1 MEKYNKKSNAVWLNF
16 AVVDFDFEV
25 GRTVII
31 KQFVLRWFGR
41 LRRFVEA
48 VEDFLRRSRIIF
60 AN

>member
-41 LRRFVEA
+41 LRRFGEA
-48 VEDFLRRSRIIF
+48 VGDFLRRSRIIF